1 MTAQDDDAPA
11 PGELPAIT
19 GKLDAPAP
27 PPAAALLRAVG
38 GMQGVR
44 TRGRFG
50 AFAAVLALGAI
61 GPLLLLV
68 LRPMRGDLAALLP
81 ALLLLDGAL
90 WLAACAAALAVALVP
105 ARGDVLPSAGRASRL
120 ALGIIAALALFYLL
134 HTLDAPGVSAPAPPG
149 GWPLLRSC
157 LGCVGVL
164 LPIAAIYLIAG
175 AVALRRVL
183 PMGAPRIGI
192 ALGAAGGAMGG
203 LALLFHCPIA
213 SRAHLV
219 LGHVGGVALA
229 ALAGAL
235 LLPALLARSAR

>member
-11 PGELPAIT
+11 PGALPAIT

-27 PPAAALLRAVG
+27 APDAALLRAVG
-38 GMQGVR
+38 GMQGVK

-50 AFAAVLALGAI
+50 AFAAVLAVGVM
-61 GPLLLLV
+61 GPLLLLA
-68 LRPMRGDLAALLP
+68 LRPLRRDLSALPP
-81 ALLLLDGAL
+81 AWLMIDGAL
-90 WLAACAAALAVALVP
+90 WLVAGAAALAVALIP
-105 ARGDVLPSAGRASRL
+105 ARGDVLPSAGRASGL
-120 ALGIIAALALFYLL
+120 ALAIIAVLALFYLL
-134 HTLDAPGVSAPAPPG
+134 HAPDAPGVSAPAPAA

-157 LGCVGVL
+157 LRCIGVL
-164 LPIAAIYLIAG
+164 LPIAGISLIAG
-175 AVALRRVL
+175 ALALRRVL
-183 PMGAPRIGI
+183 PMGAPRIGV

-213 SRAHLV
+213 SSAHLV

-235 LLPALLARSAR
+235 LLPALLRRSAG